1 MHFDSAVPTDPEAIA
16 AGGLLNW
23 LSSTD
28 KQFDVKSRIM
38 QVRHWPVSTCGAA
51 LARFHVWCGT
61 VCALGAKSH
70 VCPEIGAELTHLRV
84 VAASL
89 CPR

>member
-51 LARFHVWCGT
+51 QYVPLVPSRMCV
-61 VCALGAKSH
+61 LRS
-70 VCPEIGAELTHLRV
+70 EL
-84 VAASL
+84 S
-89 CPR
+89 